1 MRIAVIQCELSH
13 LHTPPHIGPS
23 LIVQELET
31 RGHAV
36 RRFFVHVTRLEELA
50 DELLAAEIELCAID
64 SIFPLDVVRRW
75 KQRLGSVPVVVGGLN
90 GLPLF
95 EQAPL
100 EFVILGP
107 ARQAVAALAA
117 ALPGDGDREARLDA
131 VPNLLYRIAPIS
143 LESSI
148 ESSTATSAWSL
159 ESEIFPYAPPLD
171 WEYRGPSGRHPMAD
185 RLGVSLLPEFGCP
198 YQTRA
203 PLPAACADDAI
214 ALRPKAFRERAWQ
227 RVRELY
233 LDDVAACT
241 FCVFRYQPFTPGP
254 TRVGVEAMMAQ
265 VDHLWPLG
273 VRSFAIQS
281 ENPFRF
287 VEPLLEAMRARGW
300 RPEEIRLRSMVSV
313 LKAQEAQI
321 EEVLRRAAASGVNIS
336 ITQVGFESFV
346 DRTLGL
352 FHKGVTSHENRRIAR
367 FLRRL
372 DRAADGR
379 IRTIHGHGLILFDP
393 WTTLEELETNLDA
406 IETDAPFLKRAV
418 SLEAKLYLYSP
429 YAPIARVVRQAGLL
443 TRSAYEFGYDFNYAD
458 PDLALFR
465 DLCARG
471 FAPLLEAIGRR
482 RLEPAARRRLSVE
495 GRFRWFRE
503 LAAHIRA
510 QRANGSDPEKSWGPV
525 LAEVIRGLGL
535 ES

>member
-1 MRIAVIQCELSH
+1 MRIAVLQCELSH

-23 LIVQELET
+23 LIVQELEA
-31 RGHAV
+31 RGHQV

-50 DELLAAEIELCAID
+50 SELRAAEIELCAID

-75 KQRLGSVPVVVGGLN
+75 KERLGATPVVVGGLN
-90 GLPLF
+90 ALPLF

-100 EFVILGP
+100 EFAILGP
-107 ARQAVAALAA
+107 ARAAMAALA
-117 ALPGDGDREARLDA
+117 EALDA
-131 VPNLLYRIAPIS
+131 AGGSNPNLEPVPNLLFRRAPSSLSSRIEAS
-143 LESSI
+143 G
-148 ESSTATSAWSL
+148 TTHAWSL
-159 ESEIFPYAPPLD
+159 EREILPYAPPLE

-185 RLGVSLLPEFGCP
+185 RLGVSILPEFGCP
-198 YQTRA
+198 YQSRA
-203 PLPAACADDAI
+203 PLPPQCADDGVT
-214 ALRPKAFRERAWQ
+214 LRPAAYDDRAWQ
-227 RVRELY
+227 RVREIY

-241 FCVFRYQPFTPGP
+241 FCVFRYQPFDPTP
-254 TRVGVEAMMAQ
+254 TASAVETLMEQ
-265 VDHLWPLG
+265 VSYLWPLG

-287 VEPLLEAMRARGW
+287 VEPLLDAMRRRGW
-300 RPEEIRLRSMVSV
+300 KPEEIRLRTMVSV
-313 LKAQEAQI
+313 LKAQETRV
-321 EEVLRRAAASGVNIS
+321 EEVLRCTAAAGVRVS

-346 DRTLGL
+346 DRTLAL

-379 IRTIHGHGLILFDP
+379 IRTVHGHGLILFDP
-393 WTTLEELETNLDA
+393 WTTLEELETNLEA
-406 IETDAPFLKRAV
+406 IEADAPFLKRAV
-418 SLEAKLYLYSP
+418 NLDAKLYLYSP
-429 YAPIARVVRQAGLL
+429 YTPIARVVRAAGLL
-443 TRSAYEFGYDFNYAD
+443 TRSDYEFGYDFDYAD
-458 PDLALFR
+458 PDLPIFR

-482 RLEPAARRRLSVE
+482 RLEPQVRRRLSIE

-503 LAAHIRA
+503 LAGHIRA
-510 QRANGSDPEKSWGPV
+510 QRANRADPERGWSPV

-535 ES
+535 EG